1 MQIYYF
7 NPCMPNICEFKF
19 HKNEKKLG
27 TGAKVVRQF
36 FIPLISFN
44 FLYEQNQ
51 KMILR
56 RHII

>member
-1 MQIYYF
+1 
-7 NPCMPNICEFKF
+7 MPNICEFKF